1 MFRLRDMLRV
11 MPMVMPAVV
20 CRPRCAFGRVKW
32 LRGVFALALVPC
44 LAPCLGGCSEL
55 APVEKEE
62 AKPQSW
68 QLHLKEV
75 KLPEDFKPVCSESIY
90 VPVYS
95 TIYYENKGRTLELT
109 ATVSVR
115 NTDLKNRIV
124 LRAVDYYGTDGK
136 LLKSY
141 LTEPVEVLPMSA
153 ADFVIARTD
162 VSGGTGANFVV
173 NWVSEAKVSPPLAEA
188 VMVSTGSS
196 QSISFVSRG
205 QTIKV
210 NP

>member
-1 MFRLRDMLRV
+1 MF
-11 MPMVMPAVV
+11 MPTVLLGNARRRRQAQSFGLGLSIVVPALLLTS
-20 CRPRCAFGRVKW
+20 F
-32 LRGVFALALVPC
+32 LA
-44 LAPCLGGCSEL
+44 GCSEL
-55 APVEKEE
+55 TGDEKATKEAKEE
-62 AKPQSW
+62 AKPQTW

-75 KLPEDFKPVCSESIY
+75 KLPEDFKPVSSASIY

-95 TIYYENKGRTLELT
+95 TIYYENKGRTIELT

-115 NTDLKNRIV
+115 NTDLKHRII
-124 LRAVDYYGTDGK
+124 LRSVDYYGTDGK

-141 LTEPVEVLPMSA
+141 LTEPVEVLPMAA
-153 ADFVIARTD
+153 ADFVIARTEN
-162 VSGGTGANFVV
+162 SGGTGANFVV
-173 NWVSEAKVSPPLAEA
+173 NWASETKVSEPLAEA

-210 NP
+210 YP

>member
-1 MFRLRDMLRV
+1 
-11 MPMVMPAVV
+11 MVVPAIV
-20 CRPRCAFGRVKW
+20 CRPRCGFERVKW
-32 LRGVFALALVPC
+32 LRGLFTLALLSC
-44 LAPCLGGCSEL
+44 LPFVGGCSEF

-115 NTDLKNRIV
+115 NTDLKNRII